1 MKPKKFPIFYGVRKK
16 RRFFQTTKAQAM
28 AARTIIIF
36 IILLVVLVVM
46 IFIFRTYIGKQ
57 TRIIGDQIESFGD
70 CDDDGVA
77 NFLDKCPCI
86 PFEEG
91 YESQSSGC
99 PQGTGPTKCTDS
111 QIAECKK

>member
-1 MKPKKFPIFYGVRKK
+1 MK
-16 RRFFQTTKAQAM
+16 KAQAM
-28 AARTIIIF
+28 AARTIIVF

-57 TRIIGDQIESFGD
+57 SAIIGEQIESFGD
-70 CDDDGVA
+70 CDCDGA
-77 NFLDKCPCI
+77 SNFLDKCPCI

-99 PQGTGPTKCTDS
+99 PQGTESTKCSKD
-111 QIAECKK
+111 ECETAKLLYCK